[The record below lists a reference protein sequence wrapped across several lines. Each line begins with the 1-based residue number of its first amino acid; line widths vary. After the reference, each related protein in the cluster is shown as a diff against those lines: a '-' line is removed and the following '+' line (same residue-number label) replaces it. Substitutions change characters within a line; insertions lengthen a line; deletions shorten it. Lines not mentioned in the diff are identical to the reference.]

1 MFQFTDDCLTG
12 IQTIDDEHRKL
23 FDLIN
28 KAAALLADNYKEE
41 YFEEINE
48 ILDELQVYADLHF
61 THEEEE
67 MVRLRDPELISQR
80 SQHAYFREK
89 VHEFEFSNIEEPQEQ
104 KKLLTDMVNFLAR
117 WLYHHILS
125 SDILIGKLPPLEEW
139 MIKENPCEFSSEYLT
154 GIELIDEEHKELF
167 HIIERV
173 NHLTKNMNDVSG
185 FDNIMLVIKQLSDYT
200 KKHFKDEEDYMEK
213 IGYDGLAA
221 QRRAHESFVER
232 LENLDIQAVDDN
244 PKEELQSLLEFL
256 LGWLINHILYSDKK
270 IPNVGK

>member
-1 MFQFTDDCLTG
+1 
-12 IQTIDDEHRKL
+12 
-23 FDLIN
+23 
-28 KAAALLADNYKEE
+28 
-41 YFEEINE
+41 
-48 ILDELQVYADLHF
+48 
-61 THEEEE
+61 
-67 MVRLRDPELISQR
+67 
-80 SQHAYFREK
+80 
-89 VHEFEFSNIEEPQEQ
+89 
-104 KKLLTDMVNFLAR
+104 
-117 WLYHHILS
+117 
-125 SDILIGKLPPLEEW
+125 
-139 MIKENPCEFSSEYLT
+139 
-154 GIELIDEEHKELF
+154 
-167 HIIERV
+167 
-173 NHLTKNMNDVSG
+173 MNDVSG